1 MGHAVIKRQQCCFV
15 CFPWQCLLM
24 LALLIEGRIV
34 GWFVYKSHPSASVVT
49 VSVQCSALDSAS
61 LCACAAAPPQQGLV
75 TC

>member
-1 MGHAVIKRQQCCFV
+1 MFSYAF
-15 CFPWQCLLM
+15 
-24 LALLIEGRIV
+24 LLIGGRVV